1 MFYVFVLS
9 VSGNVEGE
17 LMNAET
23 SLDAA
28 LFTTREMR
36 QDWIN
41 RINQYFDGLETKITE
56 FANGKLASCNFTT
69 NN

>member
-1 MFYVFVLS
+1 
-9 VSGNVEGE
+9 
-17 LMNAET
+17 MNAET

-41 RINQYFDGLETKITE
+41 RINQYFDGLETKIMD
-56 FANGKLASCNFTT
+56 FANGSHVIHSEYTSYSLTILVRN
-69 NN
+69 